1 MFQVMFINE
10 EQLPRHFEKRAT
22 WVVGLTSWNSRLGNA
37 HRGDH
42 THNGNHLWTS
52 VVDADEQVACGLQ
65 RGIASILH
73 VDHPL
78 IGSIEGQRTRENR
91 ER

>member
-1 MFQVMFINE
+1 MGGGIDE
-10 EQLPRHFEKRAT
+10 LEFEI
-22 WVVGLTSWNSRLGNA
+22 GDA

-78 IGSIEGQRTRENR
+78 IGSIEGQGTRENR